1 MGRGLFANELTSN
14 PSSDIS
20 QKVSAW
26 GQYELSKEGKMEN
39 WKIILANF
47 FDKQKE
53 EKVGK
58 EVKRSQEKL
67 RVEKFYST
75 IVNPAFNELRSELKK
90 HRREVEVYTERTDFA
105 SIIVN
110 FEAEEELDYSIE
122 VMISPGRVFPR
133 PVIHYTEWASSR
145 RLRVEGL
152 LRKGNQDYDI
162 SDITKEE
169 IIEHFLNEYKNYIEF
184 KH

>member
-1 MGRGLFANELTSN
+1 
-14 PSSDIS
+14 
-20 QKVSAW
+20 
-26 GQYELSKEGKMEN
+26 MEN
-39 WKIILANF
+39 WKKILANF

-53 EKVGK
+53 EKGEK
-58 EVKRSQEKL
+58 EVKRSKEKL

-75 IVNPAFNELRSELKK
+75 IVNPAFEELRSELKK
-90 HRREVEVYTERTDFA
+90 HGREVEVYAERTDFA

-122 VMISPGRVFPR
+122 VMISPGHVFPR

-145 RLRVEGL
+145 RLRAEGL
-152 LRKGNQDYDI
+152 LRKGIQDYDI